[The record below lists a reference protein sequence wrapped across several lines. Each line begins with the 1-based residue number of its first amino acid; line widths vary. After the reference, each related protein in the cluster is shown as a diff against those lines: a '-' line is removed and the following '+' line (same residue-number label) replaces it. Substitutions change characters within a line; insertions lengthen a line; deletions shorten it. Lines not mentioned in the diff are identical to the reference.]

1 MVVMPFTNLVK
12 LINDLISI
20 FLLHVV
26 IFKIEFTIEAHIRF
40 LRVMRVHHLSR
51 VPHQHLM
58 LRAPLHMLVRLRV
71 SHHLSVRVEVGHS
84 RAPVEAWV

>member
-20 FLLHVV
+20 HVV
-26 IFKIEFTIEAHIRF
+26 IFKIEFTIEPHICL

-51 VPHQHLM
+51 VSHQHLM

-71 SHHLSVRVEVGHS
+71 THHLSVRLEVGHS
-84 RAPVEAWV
+84 RAPVEGGG

>member
-1 MVVMPFTNLVK
+1 
-12 LINDLISI
+12 
-20 FLLHVV
+20 
-26 IFKIEFTIEAHIRF
+26 